1 MQSVDKMIETQAS
14 LLGSIFPDPSIL
26 SDIATKVD
34 ASMFLT
40 EPMRILWKCFLE
52 LNDDNVTVFDLI
64 TIRNRLGTKWELFG
78 GGAYFERIT
87 NLEYSSNNADRYADS
102 IVEYY
107 RKSQIVSI
115 CDIVARVADSDDTA
129 DEMLISIESS
139 LSVLSDSSNETGIQ
153 HAKDIVVSFEADN
166 NEYLKTQFPALN
178 EQLIGLGNSQLII
191 VMGSTSMGKSS
202 LMLDFFRNIG
212 YTNNI
217 PAAYFSCEMTNRQN
231 KERLSCT
238 VAGISL
244 KSVMNGYVNSDQK
257 ELLYEAARQLGTRP
271 LYFDMTPSL
280 TPVTLR
286 RKLTRSV
293 RVHGTKIAFVDH
305 IHKMKSARKIEGRRQ
320 ELASI
325 AHDLS
330 SLAIELNIPI
340 VLGAQ
345 ANRACATRDNKRPGL
360 HDILECGEIEQQAN
374 TVMSVFRPSYYGE
387 EGADEITVLKGRD
400 SGTGTIF
407 VEFQCEIT
415 SFRPLI

>member
-1 MQSVDKMIETQAS
+1 
-14 LLGSIFPDPSIL
+14 
-26 SDIATKVD
+26 
-34 ASMFLT
+34 
-40 EPMRILWKCFLE
+40 
-52 LNDDNVTVFDLI
+52 
-64 TIRNRLGTKWELFG
+64 
-78 GGAYFERIT
+78 
-87 NLEYSSNNADRYADS
+87 
-102 IVEYY
+102 
-107 RKSQIVSI
+107 
-115 CDIVARVADSDDTA
+115 
-129 DEMLISIESS
+129 
-139 LSVLSDSSNETGIQ
+139 
-153 HAKDIVVSFEADN
+153 VVSFEADN
-166 NEYLKTQFPALN
+166 NEYIKTQFNALN

-202 LMLDFFRNIG
+202 LMLDFYRHIG
-212 YTNNI
+212 YTCNI

-238 VAGISL
+238 LAGISL

-257 ELLYEAARQLGTRP
+257 ERLYGAAEQLGTKS

-305 IHKMKSARKIEGRRQ
+305 IHKMKSARRIEGRRQ

-345 ANRACATRDNKRPGL
+345 ANRSCATRDNKRPGL

-374 TVMSVFRPSYYGE
+374 TVISVYRPSYYGE

-407 VEFQCEIT
+407 VEFHGNIT